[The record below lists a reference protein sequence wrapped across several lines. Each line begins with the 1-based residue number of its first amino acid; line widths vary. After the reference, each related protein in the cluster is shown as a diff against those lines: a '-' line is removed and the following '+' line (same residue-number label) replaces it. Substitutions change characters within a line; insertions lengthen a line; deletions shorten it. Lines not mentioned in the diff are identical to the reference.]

1 MEIFDEILIEVFD
14 QQITIGEVL
23 TFLLWC
29 ILLFALFHIIAKIL
43 LPKYFDGQD
52 IDPLWRRKISVTV
65 RRVFYP
71 LVLVAFL
78 TSSGLDAILYRSSE
92 FTFTI
97 STLLFGIVVIQL
109 ARLLDWYTSKVLL
122 HYYTTRETRADRTS
136 SNPAP
141 TEEKASRTVQYIVY
155 TIASMVLIGTFDLNL
170 TLVKIPL
177 GDATFPLR
185 IGSFF
190 IVILVFLVA
199 RLLSWVVTQLIL
211 FSYYRKNEVDPG
223 RRYAVNQLVTYFIYV
238 IAIFVMVDNI
248 GIDLTVLWG
257 GFAALLVGIGLG
269 MQDIFKDFIS
279 GIILLS
285 ERSVEVNDI
294 VNVNGTVGRI
304 RKIGLRT
311 SLMLGRDDTM
321 LILPNSSLI
330 SNNVMN
336 WTHLNR
342 RVRFSINVGVAYG
355 SDTTLTKSLLLKTA
369 VDNPHAL
376 TYPAPF
382 VRFTDFGES
391 SLDFELF
398 FWSEE
403 LMGIENV
410 RSEMRFAVNDIF
422 LEHQINIPFPQR
434 DVWLRKEMRNK

>member
-1 MEIFDEILIEVFD
+1 MEFFQQTLIEAFG
-14 QQITIGEVL
+14 QQITIGEVF
-23 TFLLWC
+23 TFVFWC
-29 ILLFALFHIIAKIL
+29 ILLFALSYIITKRL
-43 LPKYFDGQD
+43 LPKYFEGQD
-52 IDPLWRRKISVTV
+52 IDPRWRKRIVVTV

-78 TSSGLDAILYRSSE
+78 TSLGFDAILYRSSE

-109 ARLLDWYTSKVLL
+109 ARLLDWYTSKVLM
-122 HYYTTRETRADRTS
+122 HYYTTRETRADRAS
-136 SNPAP
+136 SSPAP

-155 TIASMVLIGTFDLNL
+155 TIAAMVLIGTFDLNL
-170 TLVKIPL
+170 TLVEVPL
-177 GDATFPLR
+177 GGATFPLR
-185 IGSFF
+185 VSSFF
-190 IVILVFLVA
+190 MVVLVFLVA
-199 RLLSWVVTQLIL
+199 RLFSWVVTQLIL

-238 IAIFVMVDNI
+238 IAIFVMVDNT

-285 ERSVEVNDI
+285 ERSVEVNDV
-294 VNVNGTVGRI
+294 VNVNGTVGKI

-321 LILPNSSLI
+321 LIVPNSSLI

-336 WTHLNR
+336 WTHLDR
-342 RVRFSINVGVAYG
+342 RVRFSIKVGVAYG
-355 SDTTLTKSLLLKTA
+355 TDTALTKNLLLKTA
-369 VDNPHAL
+369 VDNPRVL

-382 VRFTDFGES
+382 VRFTDFGDS

-422 LEHQINIPFPQR
+422 LENQINIPFPQR
-434 DVWLRKEMRNK
+434 DVWLRKQ